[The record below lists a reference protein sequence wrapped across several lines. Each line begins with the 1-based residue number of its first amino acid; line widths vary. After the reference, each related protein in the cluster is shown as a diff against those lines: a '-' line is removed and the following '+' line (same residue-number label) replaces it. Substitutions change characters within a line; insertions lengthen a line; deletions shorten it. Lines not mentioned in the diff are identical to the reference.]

1 MELFRTMT
9 RAEYFDTLENGWCMG
24 GDSGGMMAKWF
35 AENYEDAVEFGHKL
49 GHLDGDS
56 KFCVV
61 GFEIDDDIAKKACIA
76 DSDLDG
82 IGKSRAIEIDDLN
95 KKPTKVTSVNSHRVK
110 YK

>member
-9 RAEYFDTLENGWCMG
+9 RAEYFDSLENGWRMG
-24 GDSGGMMAKWF
+24 GDSWGMMAKWF
-35 AENYEDAVEFGHKL
+35 AESYEGAVEFGHKL

-76 DSDLDG
+76 DYDLDG

-95 KKPTKVTSVNSHRVK
+95 KKTYQS
-110 YK
+110 YKC